1 MDFLF
6 FFIFEAIKAKV
17 LRKDRD
23 VIQDSSP
30 GFQQVFVYTVKIFND
45 YKVFNLCTTQL
56 IDLLVHC
63 FVELHASYVKQMGKF
78 LNLPFMT
85 DYII

>member
-30 GFQQVFVYTVKIFND
+30 GFQQVFDYTVKIFND
-45 YKVFNLCTTQL
+45 YKVFTLCTT
-56 IDLLVHC
+56 
-63 FVELHASYVKQMGKF
+63 
-78 LNLPFMT
+78 
-85 DYII
+85 

>member
-45 YKVFNLCTTQL
+45 YKVFNLCTT
-56 IDLLVHC
+56 
-63 FVELHASYVKQMGKF
+63 
-78 LNLPFMT
+78 
-85 DYII
+85 